1 MGVVGRPDQP
11 GASTTPR
18 RRDVFPP
25 ALLPSTATSPTVVPP
40 TSPPTLA
47 SQPKARPCAVD
58 AKMRRLLVVALY
70 IGSAMAQTVLD
81 YSKLPACAK
90 QCTVLAQAEGG
101 CVPPAAP
108 VTSQGIYQSC
118 VCQSALLT
126 QLHTSGAVCQTTG
139 CSADDAAKITTYYNA
154 LCAGPVVEPA
164 PTTTLVTTSSSTAT
178 GTATAGAAGG
188 VKNASTAKT
197 DWCVERSCALEL
209 AMPIAVFSSPR
220 TYY

>member
-1 MGVVGRPDQP
+1 MRVVGTRTGQELAQP
-11 GASTTPR
+11 TSRKASRSLSSSLLDSNLTHARSPNSTTHTR
-18 RRDVFPP
+18 F
-25 ALLPSTATSPTVVPP
+25 AT
-40 TSPPTLA
+40 
-47 SQPKARPCAVD
+47 KARLCAVD
-58 AKMRRLLVVALY
+58 AKMRRFLVVALY
-70 IGSAMAQTVLD
+70 IGSAIGQTVLD

-126 QLHTSGAVCQTTG
+126 QLHTSGAVCQATG

-154 LCAGPVVEPA
+154 LCAGPVVQPA
-164 PTTTLVTTSSSTAT
+164 QTTTLATTAT

-188 VKNASTAKT
+188 VTKATGAKT
-197 DWCVERSCALEL
+197 DWCVERSCALEP
-209 AMPIAVFSSPR
+209 AMPMPISIFPSPR
-220 TYY
+220 TYH